1 LLSKLLWWPAPVN
14 TTTFNVAF
22 QPKQVIG
29 QTLDYVSKLGWAIA
43 AGPGNS
49 PDEIGADMAFSFI
62 PVVGVY
68 SDIRDS
74 AAELLK
80 LWPGGESPDWTAF
93 GFAVVGILTEI
104 TPADVALDVAKG
116 FVKAAKANIIN
127 PTGVLFKTVIT
138 EFKTLGPR
146 VVSAAGQ
153 SASAVLKEIQ
163 DTVNFISDWLPPLWG
178 GTWPVT
184 VHGGYAMKF
193 LDSLVKTER
202 DIPVI
207 RTMNSVFTNLPQ
219 ALAGFAT
226 KFGSTQAAQN
236 IVSLVGGLG
245 KPLQQALANGNKLDV
260 VAEGIA
266 KGGWNQIN
274 LEQYAQ
280 FFQGVD
286 QALVSKFDN
295 WVDIPGSGS
304 LTEFLDPAKN
314 NSLLAVLTYADNA
327 GKGSVLEFSR
337 PIYKNADVVTDI
349 DIVTTTKFVS
359 VKSNINSDT
368 KTELEDVVTALVNE
382 ATQKGVTPVLA
393 YFQAKRASK
402 ESAKGVRQAA
412 KGVPGLA
419 H

>member
-1 LLSKLLWWPAPVN
+1 MAFSPDGQRLASASDGRDGEGVGRPAAGRRAGKTRPNPTLRNLAATPPWRPTLLSKLLWWPAPVN

-153 SASAVLKEIQ
+153 SASAVLKEVQ
-163 DTVNFISDWLPPLWG
+163 DTVNFIS
-178 GTWPVT
+178 GTGCPRC
-184 VHGGYAMKF
+184 G
-193 LDSLVKTER
+193 
-202 DIPVI
+202 
-207 RTMNSVFTNLPQ
+207 
-219 ALAGFAT
+219 
-226 KFGSTQAAQN
+226 AA
-236 IVSLVGGLG
+236 
-245 KPLQQALANGNKLDV
+245 
-260 VAEGIA
+260 
-266 KGGWNQIN
+266 
-274 LEQYAQ
+274 
-280 FFQGVD
+280 
-286 QALVSKFDN
+286 
-295 WVDIPGSGS
+295 
-304 LTEFLDPAKN
+304 PA
-314 NSLLAVLTYADNA
+314 
-327 GKGSVLEFSR
+327 R
-337 PIYKNADVVTDI
+337 
-349 DIVTTTKFVS
+349 
-359 VKSNINSDT
+359 
-368 KTELEDVVTALVNE
+368 
-382 ATQKGVTPVLA
+382 
-393 YFQAKRASK
+393 
-402 ESAKGVRQAA
+402 
-412 KGVPGLA
+412 
-419 H
+419 